1 MHKAVFVIRM
11 RENSGIRVVQSLI
24 DRDIVVDLNH
34 EDTDHCVM
42 HKAKVCFRKEETI
55 TQTLVDDKLYNEGL
69 HRKLCNQFL
78 FDPCLL
84 W

>member
-42 HKAKVCFRKEETI
+42 HKV
-55 TQTLVDDKLYNEGL
+55 V
-69 HRKLCNQFL
+69 
-78 FDPCLL
+78 FDVGMREN
-84 W
+84 